1 MSDNF
6 RNRNQSP
13 SDSNAGRRK
22 IELTLPT
29 NIALGNDGCR
39 RKRGRGR
46 MANMPP
52 QRKVVDLPM
61 WENQSKQHPQSQM
74 STRDV

>member
-22 IELTLPT
+22 IVLTLPT

-52 QRKVVDLPM
+52 KRKVVDLPM
-61 WENQSKQHPQSQM
+61 WENQSKKHP
-74 STRDV
+74 